1 MKTIHNLTGPTTVHV
16 KRLPIQL
23 EPDSSR
29 VITRFFGF
37 GDENRMRGIIGRL
50 LAIPEATVATLL
62 TRLEDNFR
70 AVHSD
75 IDDIFRE
82 NYAAVKHLIAN
93 HSVLSEVR
101 QRFVGACFTMEYAI
115 ESAALFN
122 PSMVPAIDQSNVPP
136 GSLRFLMSLRATGE
150 GHLSSIVFRRGLVD
164 SDGSVTVDPPGR
176 HSRPLRVTIPRHFE
190 KADFIR
196 QLRALDA
203 WTKHAQAILS
213 RLAERFT
220 RAELSNAIDEIR
232 KEAAVS
238 GESEESNDALLA
250 LTQANYQIPLAP
262 GTDISEAVIF
272 PYSDNER
279 RGIEDLRLVRF
290 TGDDGSVHYYGTY
303 TAFDGFRI
311 FPHLLEYPAGQNV
324 QVHMLTGRCAKNKGM
339 ALFPRKIRGRYAM
352 IARLDNE
359 NLYYMESDDVCVWD
373 EARLLRAPEFPW
385 EVIQIGNCG
394 PPLETEAG
402 WLLLTHGVGPMRQY
416 CIGAILLDLNNP
428 CQVIGQTT
436 EPILVPTGRER
447 FGYVPNV
454 VYSCG
459 GMIHAGN
466 LILPYAMSDV
476 ATSVAVIDLQQLLH
490 SLAASEQRNH
500 GVNRWAVVVDATAE

>member
-1 MKTIHNLTGPTTVHV
+1 MQHSTNATSVRV
-16 KRLPIQL
+16 NRLPIEL

-37 GDENRMRGIIGRL
+37 GDENRMRGIVRRL
-50 LAIPEATVATLL
+50 LAIPESTVTDLL
-62 TRLEDNFR
+62 ADLEDDFR
-70 AVHSD
+70 PIHSN
-75 IDDIFRE
+75 IDDVFRE
-82 NYAAVKHLIAN
+82 NYALVKRYLPSQGA
-93 HSVLSEVR
+93 LTDVR
-101 QRFVGACFTMEYAI
+101 QRFIGACFTMEYAI

-122 PSMVPAIDQSNVPP
+122 PSMVPAIDQSNVPQ
-136 GSLRFLMSLRATGE
+136 GSVRFLMSLRATGE

-176 HSRPLRVTIPRHFE
+176 YSRPLRAAIPDNFE
-190 KADFIR
+190 KDDFVR
-196 QLRALDA
+196 QLQTLDA
-203 WTKHAQAILS
+203 WTKHAQAVLS
-213 RLAERFT
+213 RLGDRFT
-220 RAELSNAIDEIR
+220 RADLSNAIDEVR
-232 KEAAVS
+232 KQAAVS

-262 GTDISEAVIF
+262 GTDVSEAVIF
-272 PYSDNER
+272 PFSDNER
-279 RGIEDLRLVRF
+279 RGIEDLRLVQF
-290 TGDDGSVHYYGTY
+290 TANDGSVHYYGTY

-311 FPHLLEYPAGQNV
+311 FPHLLEYPVGHGI

-339 ALFPRKIRGRYAM
+339 ALFPRTIHGKYAM

-359 NLYYMESDDVCVWD
+359 NLYYMESDDVCVWNVA
-373 EARLLRAPEFPW
+373 ELLRGPVFPW

-416 CIGAILLDLNNP
+416 CIGAILLDLDNP
-428 CQVIGQTT
+428 RQVIGQTT
-436 EPILVPTGRER
+436 EPLLIPTGRER

-476 ATSVAVIDLQQLLH
+476 ATSIAVIDLHELLE
-490 SLAASEQRNH
+490 SLDQPH
-500 GVNRWAVVVDATAE
+500 PQ

>member
-1 MKTIHNLTGPTTVHV
+1 MKTLQESMTVNV
-16 KRLPIQL
+16 KRLPIEL

-37 GDENRMRGIIGRL
+37 SEENRMRGIVRRL
-50 LAIPEATVATLL
+50 LAIPEPTVTTLL
-62 TRLEDNFR
+62 ADLEDEFR
-70 AVHSD
+70 PIHSN
-75 IDDIFRE
+75 IEEVFHE
-82 NYAAVKHLIAN
+82 NYTQVKRYILN
-93 HSVLSEVR
+93 QGVVSKLR
-101 QRFVGACFTMEYAI
+101 QRFIGACFTMEYAI

-136 GSLRFLMSLRATGE
+136 GSIRFLMSLRATGE

-176 HSRPLRVTIPRHFE
+176 YSRPLRAAIPEQFE

-196 QLRALDA
+196 QLQTLDA
-203 WTKHAQAILS
+203 WTKHAQTILS
-213 RLAERFT
+213 RLGDRFT
-220 RAELSNAIDEIR
+220 RAELSNAIDASR
-232 KEAAVS
+232 AQASVP

-250 LTQANYQIPLAP
+250 ITQANYQIPLVP
-262 GTDISEAVIF
+262 GTDVSEAVIF

-290 TGDDGSVHYYGTY
+290 TGNDGSVHYYGTY
-303 TAFDGFRI
+303 TAYNGFRI
-311 FPHLLEYPAGQNV
+311 FPHLLEYPVGQNV
-324 QVHMLTGRCAKNKGM
+324 AIRMLTGRCARNKGM
-339 ALFPRKIRGRYAM
+339 ALFPRTINGRYAM

-359 NLYYMESDDVCVWD
+359 NLYYMESNDVCVWD
-373 EARLLRAPEFPW
+373 TARLLRGPTFPW

-394 PPLETEAG
+394 APIETEAG

-416 CIGAILLDLNNP
+416 CIGAILLDLDDP
-428 CQVIGQTT
+428 CRVIGQTN

-459 GMIHAGN
+459 GMVHAGN

-476 ATSVAVIDLQQLLH
+476 ATSIAVIDLQDLLDDL
-490 SLAASEQRNH
+490 SL
-500 GVNRWAVVVDATAE
+500 

>member
-1 MKTIHNLTGPTTVHV
+1 MKAIENAIEPTTVHV
-16 KRLPIQL
+16 KRLPIEL
-23 EPDSSR
+23 EPDSRR

-37 GDENRMRGIIGRL
+37 SEESRMRGIVGRL
-50 LAIPEATVATLL
+50 LAIPEETVATLL
-62 TRLEDNFR
+62 ARIEQDFR
-70 AVHSD
+70 PIHSNIGD
-75 IDDIFRE
+75 VFRE
-82 NYAAVKHLIAN
+82 NYAAVRHYIPDEGA
-93 HSVLSEVR
+93 VSEVR
-101 QRFVGACFTMEYAI
+101 QRFIGACFTMEYAI

-136 GSLRFLMSLRATGE
+136 GSVRFLMSLRATGE

-176 HSRPLRVTIPRHFE
+176 YSRPLRATIPEHFE
-190 KADFIR
+190 KADFIW
-196 QLRALDA
+196 QLEALDA
-203 WTKHAQAILS
+203 WTKHAQTILS
-213 RLAERFT
+213 RLGDPFT

-232 KEAAVS
+232 KAADVS
-238 GESEESNDALLA
+238 GESEESNDVLLA
-250 LTQANYQIPLAP
+250 LTQANYQIPLP
-262 GTDISEAVIF
+262 RGTDISEAVIF
-272 PYSDNER
+272 PFSDNER

-303 TAFDGFRI
+303 TAYDGFRI
-311 FPHLLEYPAGQNV
+311 FPHLLEYPVGQNIA
-324 QVHMLTGRCAKNKGM
+324 VHMLTGRCAKNKGM
-339 ALFPRKIRGRYAM
+339 ALFPRMIRGRYAM
-352 IARLDNE
+352 IARLDAE

-373 EARLLRAPEFPW
+373 EARLLRGPVFPW

-416 CIGAILLDLNNP
+416 CIGAILLDLDDP
-428 CQVIGQTT
+428 CRVIGQTT
-436 EPILVPTGRER
+436 EPLLVPTGRER

-466 LILPYAMSDV
+466 LILPYAMSDL
-476 ATSVAVIDLQQLLH
+476 ASSIAVIDLQQLLD
-490 SLAASEQRNH
+490 SL
-500 GVNRWAVVVDATAE
+500 VPV